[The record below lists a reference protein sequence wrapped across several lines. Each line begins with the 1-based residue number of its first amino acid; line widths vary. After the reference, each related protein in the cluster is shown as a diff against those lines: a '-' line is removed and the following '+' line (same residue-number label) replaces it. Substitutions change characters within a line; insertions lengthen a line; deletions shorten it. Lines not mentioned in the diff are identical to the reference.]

1 MRGDSVPDVRYARSG
16 GVAVAYQVVGEGP
29 RELVFVPFLS
39 SLIALWEL
47 PAMRMFF
54 DRLSAETRLTVLN
67 PRGMGLSDRPRNVT
81 LEDWSEDVLAVLD
94 AEGIERAS
102 LFGTADSANA
112 CLLTAATYPERVER
126 LVLDEP
132 FARRVRSVEYP
143 FGPSEDEMLGFLR
156 AVRDRW
162 GDRDFLMELAAGI
175 NPQWADDQEYLDWFV
190 WNHRQSSSPASAAEF
205 WRMQIG
211 TDITDVL
218 GSVRVPT
225 LVIHRAGGRAAAEYV
240 SERVPGAT
248 RIEVPGEGSSP
259 ATEPVIEAALAFV
272 RGEAP
277 RVVPDTVLATLL
289 FTDLVGSTAIAAE
302 LGDRR
307 WRELLETH
315 HAAVHR
321 EVARYRGTVLDSA
334 GDGFFCRFD
343 GPARAISCAREILA
357 SAPAAGLAVRA
368 GVHTGECEVSG
379 SKLVGLAVVIAAR
392 VAALA
397 DTNEILV
404 SQTVT
409 DLVAGSDFTFQERG
423 PHELKGVPGT
433 WSIHALAD

>member
-1 MRGDSVPDVRYARSG
+1 
-16 GVAVAYQVVGEGP
+16 
-29 RELVFVPFLS
+29 
-39 SLIALWEL
+39 
-47 PAMRMFF
+47 
-54 DRLSAETRLTVLN
+54 
-67 PRGMGLSDRPRNVT
+67 
-81 LEDWSEDVLAVLD
+81 
-94 AEGIERAS
+94 
-102 LFGTADSANA
+102 
-112 CLLTAATYPERVER
+112 
-126 LVLDEP
+126 
-132 FARRVRSVEYP
+132 
-143 FGPSEDEMLGFLR
+143 
-156 AVRDRW
+156 
-162 GDRDFLMELAAGI
+162 
-175 NPQWADDQEYLDWFV
+175 
-190 WNHRQSSSPASAAEF
+190 
-205 WRMQIG
+205 MQIG

-225 LVIHRAGGRAAAEYV
+225 LVMHRADGRAAAEYV

-248 RIEVPGEGSSP
+248 RIELPGRGSSP
-259 ATEPVIEAALAFV
+259 ASEPVIEAALAFV

-307 WRELLETH
+307 WRELLESH

-321 EVARYRGTVLDSA
+321 EVARYRGTVLDSV

-343 GPARAISCAREILA
+343 GPARAIACAREILA

-379 SKLVGLAVVIAAR
+379 LKLVGLAVVIAAR

-409 DLVAGSDFTFQERG
+409 DLVAGSDFTFQARG

-433 WSIHALAD
+433 WNIHALAD